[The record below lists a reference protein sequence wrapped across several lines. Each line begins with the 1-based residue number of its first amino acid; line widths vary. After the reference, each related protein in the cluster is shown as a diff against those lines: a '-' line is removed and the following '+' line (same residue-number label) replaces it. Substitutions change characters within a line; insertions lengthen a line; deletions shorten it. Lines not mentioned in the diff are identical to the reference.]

1 LKRERFSGA
10 LRHWSFFGFLPG
22 RIFMHSPKNEKE
34 RGVVNM
40 TDTTP
45 EQLEAMHDKALAE
58 VGEALQAFYEA
69 QGSDLAEAIQ
79 RVIAT
84 MTFLG
89 L

>member
-1 LKRERFSGA
+1 
-10 LRHWSFFGFLPG
+10 
-22 RIFMHSPKNEKE
+22 MHIPKNEKE

-58 VGEALQAFYEA
+58 VSEALQAFYEA
-69 QGSDLAEAIQ
+69 QGSDPAEAIQ

>member
-1 LKRERFSGA
+1 
-10 LRHWSFFGFLPG
+10 
-22 RIFMHSPKNEKE
+22 
-34 RGVVNM
+34 M